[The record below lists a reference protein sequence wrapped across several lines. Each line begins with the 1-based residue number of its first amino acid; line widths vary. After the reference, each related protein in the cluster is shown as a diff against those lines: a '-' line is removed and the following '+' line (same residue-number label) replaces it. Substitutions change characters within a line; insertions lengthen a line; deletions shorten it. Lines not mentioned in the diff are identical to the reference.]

1 MYGFRISEDIRPV
14 SEFRANAA
22 AFVQQVRTTGRP
34 MVLTQHGRGAA
45 VLLDIGEYE
54 RLMERVQLL
63 DEITAAEEQV
73 ARGEGIPHDDALR
86 LVLDRLRR

>member
-63 DEITAAEEQV
+63 DEITAAEDQV